1 MSTTQTGS
9 PEAGAPETGARA
21 ASGTAL
27 HDGLEPDALVKAHRE
42 LLFPWVRPYYE
53 DPLVLV
59 EGQGVWTRDPEGREY
74 LDFFGGI
81 LTLSLGHRHPVVNAA
96 VREQMERLGHT
107 STLYVTEGQVDVA
120 RRLVKMAPGGLA
132 RVCFTNSGTEAVES
146 AITAA
151 CAYTGRSEIVALR
164 LAYAGRSTLATNLT
178 GHASWRALPAT
189 VAGIKHARS
198 PDPYRCPLG
207 PGATEREIADFY
219 IDDLV
224 EVIETTTSRRPA
236 CLIAETIQGV
246 GGFIVPPRDYFRR
259 VAEVIRGY
267 GGLLVID
274 EVQAGFGRT
283 GDAWFG
289 IEGWG
294 VEPDV
299 LCAAK
304 GIANGFPVG
313 ATLARDEIAEAWQ
326 GPSISTFGGNPICMA
341 AARATLDVMR
351 AENVPARAAERG
363 EQVAAGLEK
372 LKEEHVWVGD
382 VRGKGLMQ
390 AMELV
395 RNKASKEP
403 SPEHARGL
411 LEAAK
416 EEGLLIGVG
425 GLHGHV
431 IRLGPS
437 LLISEEETAEALERL
452 ARACRRVSELV

>member
-1 MSTTQTGS
+1 MS
-9 PEAGAPETGARA
+9 EAAEIGIAESARGAVE
-21 ASGTAL
+21 L
-27 HDGLEPDALVKAHRE
+27 DELVEAHRE

-53 DPLVLV
+53 EPLVLTGG
-59 EGQGVWTRDPEGREY
+59 EGAWARDAEGRDL

-81 LTLSLGHRHPVVNAA
+81 LTLSLGHRHPAVNEA
-96 VREQMERLGHT
+96 VREQMERLDHT
-107 STLYVTEGQVDVA
+107 STLYVTEGQVEVA
-120 RRLVKMAPGGLA
+120 RRLVEMAPGGLA
-132 RVCFTNSGTEAVES
+132 RACFTNSGTEAVES

-151 CAYTGRSEIVALR
+151 RIYTGRSEVVALR
-164 LAYAGRSTLATNLT
+164 LAYAGRSTLAAGLT
-178 GHASWRALPAT
+178 GHAAWRALPAT
-189 VAGIKHARS
+189 VAGIQHARS

-207 PGATEREIADFY
+207 PGATESEVTDFY
-219 IDDLV
+219 IDDLM
-224 EVIETTTSRRPA
+224 EVIETTTSRQPA

-246 GGFIVPPRDYFRR
+246 GGFIVPPPDYFRR
-259 VAEVIRGY
+259 AAEVIRSY

-274 EVQAGFGRT
+274 EVQTGFGRT

-289 IEGWG
+289 IEHWG
-294 VEPDV
+294 VEPDI

-326 GPSISTFGGNPICMA
+326 GPSISTFGGNPVCMA

-351 AENVPARAAERG
+351 AEDVPSRAAVRG
-363 EQVAAGLEK
+363 RQIAARLEK
-372 LKEEHVWVGD
+372 LKEEHVWIGD
-382 VRGKGLMQ
+382 VRGMGLMQ

-395 RNKASKEP
+395 GNKASKEP
-403 SPEHARGL
+403 SPDHARAL

-425 GLHGHV
+425 GHHGHV

-437 LLISEEETAEALERL
+437 LLITEEETAEGLDRL
-452 ARACRRVSELV
+452 TRACRRVSERL